1 MVNLRSKENKYKG
14 HQQGQRGKEPLTKFL
29 EFYKLEGPLTRVLG
43 YYEVEKAL
51 WGLGNYTMSY
61 AGRVNSRI
69 IRKVKLPAG
78 DREVKLFTRAREVK
92 LPTEVP
98 EVRLVI
104 SGNEQK
110 LTIS

>member
-43 YYEVEKAL
+43 YYEVEKGL

-61 AGRVNSRI
+61 AGRLNCQPEI
-69 IRKVKLPAG
+69 EKLNC
-78 DREVKLFTRAREVK
+78 
-92 LPTEVP
+92 LPEL
-98 EVRLVI
+98 EKW
-104 SGNEQK
+104 NCQQKFQK
-110 LTIS
+110 LD